1 MLKKKF
7 SFLIV
12 ITMILFCS
20 CNKTQQIDVLI
31 NDFEQNIERLE
42 ILTNKIL
49 QVNITEE
56 EVYKEYISIE
66 NNIIICLEEM
76 EKINEDDISISQ
88 WYKLNSFIDRLEK
101 LSYYHY
107 F

>member
-31 NDFEQNIERLE
+31 NDLEQNIERLE

-49 QVNITEE
+49 QGNITEE
-56 EVYKEYISIE
+56 EVYKEYMSIE
-66 NNIIICLEEM
+66 NNIIIFQEEM

-88 WYKLNSFIDRLEK
+88 WYKLNSLMDRLEK